1 MRANPKRA
9 REAARAILGEFG
21 VKGVPVPVERI
32 IKARNIVLQYA
43 PLDQDLSGMA
53 YIKDGVGII
62 GVNALHHPNRQRF
75 SAAHELAHHELHA
88 DEIRKAVHVDK
99 SFRVLL
105 RDDVSSQGIDPL
117 EIDANAFAAE
127 LLMPRE
133 FLKSALD
140 EGGLDLEDD
149 AGIEALARK
158 FRVSASAMRYRLAG
172 RFQE

>member
-1 MRANPKRA
+1 
-9 REAARAILGEFG
+9 
-21 VKGVPVPVERI
+21 VPVPVERI

-88 DEIRKAVHVDK
+88 DEIQKAVHVDK
-99 SFRVLL
+99 TFRVLL

-133 FLKSALD
+133 FLMNALD
-140 EGGLDLEDD
+140 AGGLDLEDD